1 MRAPRIVVIGLVLV
15 FSLGLF
21 TALAQEA
28 KRPEAKQ
35 PPREVIP
42 KEIKAIMQEGLATR
56 QGRQE
61 IPFTIFKYLTFP
73 IRGGMH
79 TVIFFKAKNADL
91 GFAAPVPTA
100 GQAKQAQAAAPATGT
115 LEARLGLALEFLQAD
130 ETGALKVARDTTFP
144 VTLQTDSAGYDPA
157 KEETY
162 TMGFGLPCGKYTV
175 AMLFSALDPKK
186 GTADTKRV
194 GVGYYD
200 INLPGPESY
209 QATIDTTPIFFA
221 KAIEQMQEYERRP
234 VIHKGFFTYSV
245 LQIVPNID
253 NVVTAE
259 DKSQIEVFY
268 FVLGAK
274 PKPAEEAQAQPP
286 AQPQQE
292 KYDIEVNYEVQNPDG
307 TSAIKWQNQTYLNP
321 LIDQALPLKQTM
333 KITDEK
339 GVEIRTEQKDLVA
352 GKYTLVL
359 KITDKVSGFAVER
372 KLPFEVK

>member
-21 TALAQEA
+21 TAFAQEA
-28 KRPEAKQ
+28 KRPEARQ
-35 PPREVIP
+35 PQREVIP

-73 IRGGMH
+73 VRGGMH
-79 TVIFFKAKNADL
+79 AVIFFKAKNADL
-91 GFAAPVPTA
+91 GFAAPVPA
-100 GQAKQAQAAAPATGT
+100 ANQAKQAQTPAPATGT
-115 LEARLGLALEFLQAD
+115 LEARLGLALEFLQPD
-130 ETGALKVARDTTFP
+130 ETGTLKVSRDMTFP
-144 VTLQTDSAGYDPA
+144 VTLQTESAGYDPA

-162 TMGFGLPCGKYTV
+162 TMGFGLPYGKYTV
-175 AMLFSALDPKK
+175 AMLLSAIDPKK
-186 GTADTKRV
+186 GTADIKRV

-200 INLPGPESY
+200 INLPGPDSY
-209 QATIDTTPIFFA
+209 QGTIDTTPIFFA
-221 KAIEQMQEYERRP
+221 KTIEQMQDYERRP

-274 PKPAEEAQAQPP
+274 PKPVEEAQAQPP
-286 AQPQQE
+286 AQPQPE
-292 KYDIEVNYEVQNPDG
+292 KYDLEVNYEVQTPDG
-307 TSAIKWQNQTYLNP
+307 TAAIKWQNQTYQNP

-333 KITDEK
+333 KISDEK
-339 GVEIRTEQKDLVA
+339 GVELRTEQKDLGA
-352 GKYTLVL
+352 GKYSLVL
-359 KITDKVSGFAVER
+359 KITDKVSGFVVEK